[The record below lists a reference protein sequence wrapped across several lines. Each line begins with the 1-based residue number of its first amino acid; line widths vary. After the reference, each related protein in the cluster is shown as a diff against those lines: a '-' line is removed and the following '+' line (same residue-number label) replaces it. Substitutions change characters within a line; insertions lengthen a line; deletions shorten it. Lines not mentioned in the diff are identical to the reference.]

1 MHRHCIQVFKCSS
14 LNLKFKCSFSPLN
27 VPSSCSSS
35 MRCACFFVFF
45 TALQC
50 ETNWTV
56 AYTSSN
62 VCALRG
68 STVNISVSY
77 EYTHHKPQ
85 SSSIV
90 KEPLWLTKID
100 RNHPGD
106 TASDTHYKGRV
117 EYNCGKNKCT
127 ASTCSGE
134 CTLTIKD
141 LKLSDSAEYKFWITT
156 AQTDWEYTGIPGV
169 NLTVRG
175 KLDNNI
181 LLM

>member
-1 MHRHCIQVFKCSS
+1 MFLLLVLPQWDVLVFLC
-14 LNLKFKCSFSPLN
+14 
-27 VPSSCSSS
+27 
-35 MRCACFFVFF
+35 FF

-56 AYTSSN
+56 TYTSSN

-68 STVNISVSY
+68 STVKISVSY

-90 KEPLWLTKID
+90 KELLWLTKID

-106 TASDTHYKGRV
+106 TASDTYYKGRV
-117 EYNCGKNKCT
+117 EYNCGKNDCT

-134 CTLTIKD
+134 CTLTIKE
-141 LKLSDSAEYKFWITT
+141 LKLSDSAEYKLWIMT
-156 AQTDWEYTGIPGV
+156 AQTDWEYTIPGV

-181 LLM
+181 LLMWMKLELVIIIIHLLPCNQRLML